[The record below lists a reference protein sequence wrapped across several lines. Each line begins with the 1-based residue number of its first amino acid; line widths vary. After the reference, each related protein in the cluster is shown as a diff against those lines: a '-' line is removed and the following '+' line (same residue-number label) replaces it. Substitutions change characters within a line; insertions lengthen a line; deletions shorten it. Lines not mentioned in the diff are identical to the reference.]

1 MSMFDFEQI
10 KELISSIDKS
20 SVTSFEIKDANGER
34 LVIKKETEKEIT
46 TVQAVPAVIPPA
58 APAIQPTVAAAAA
71 PAAAV
76 AEPAAAEQEDFKV
89 ITSPMVGVFY
99 SAPSPDAKP
108 YVSVGQNVSA
118 GDVVCIIEAMKLMN
132 EVPATEGGVVAE
144 ICVQNGDVVEYGQPL
159 FKLK

>member
-20 SVTSFEIKDANGER
+20 SVTSFEIKDANGEK
-34 LVIKKETEKEIT
+34 LIIKKETEKEIT
-46 TVQAVPAVIPPA
+46 TVQAVPAIVPPA
-58 APAIQPTVAAAAA
+58 VPAVQPTVAAA
-71 PAAAV
+71 PA
-76 AEPAAAEQEDFKV
+76 AAAEQEDFKV

-99 SAPSPDAKP
+99 SAPSPDANP
-108 YVSVGQNVSA
+108 YVSVGQSVSA

>member
-20 SVTSFEIKDANGER
+20 SVTSFEIKDANGEK
-34 LVIKKETEKEIT
+34 LIIKKETEKEIT
-46 TVQAVPAVIPPA
+46 TVQAVPAIVPPA
-58 APAIQPTVAAAAA
+58 APAVQPTVAAA
-71 PAAAV
+71 PAAA

-99 SAPSPDAKP
+99 SAPSPDANP
-108 YVSVGQNVSA
+108 YVSVGQSVSA

>member
-58 APAIQPTVAAAAA
+58 APAIQPTVAAA

>member
-20 SVTSFEIKDANGER
+20 SVTYFEIKDANGER

-58 APAIQPTVAAAAA
+58 APAIQPTVAAAA

-99 SAPSPDAKP
+99 SAPSPEAKP

>member
-20 SVTSFEIKDANGER
+20 SVTSFEIKDANGEK
-34 LVIKKETEKEIT
+34 LIIKKETEKEIT
-46 TVQAVPAVIPPA
+46 TVQAVPAIVPPA
-58 APAIQPTVAAAAA
+58 VPAVQPTVAAA
-71 PAAAV
+71 PAAA

-99 SAPSPDAKP
+99 SAPSPDANP
-108 YVSVGQNVSA
+108 YVSVGQSVSA

>member
-58 APAIQPTVAAAAA
+58 APAIQPTVAAAA